1 MKIRPFVLLSDLAT
15 KISVSLLFV
24 LTIAGCKVTPDR
36 IEDAT
41 VVKVAGFFITEYG
54 RSSLNFRVKGVS
66 KVKKKGNSLFYVSGS
81 VEGFSSYNAPFS
93 IEHFNETVR
102 YSGGDF
108 NNVKNWECL
117 DIYIGKKRIK

>member
-1 MKIRPFVLLSDLAT
+1 MKIRPSVLVSDLAT

-66 KVKKKGNSLFYVSGS
+66 NVKKKGDSLFYVSGS

>member
-1 MKIRPFVLLSDLAT
+1 MKIRPSVLVSDLAT
-15 KISVSLLFV
+15 KISASLLFV

-108 NNVKNWECL
+108 NNVKNWNCL
-117 DIYIGKKRIK
+117 DIYIAKKRIK

>member
-1 MKIRPFVLLSDLAT
+1 MKIRPSVLVSDLAT

-66 KVKKKGNSLFYVSGS
+66 NVKKKGDSLFYVSGS

-108 NNVKNWECL
+108 NNVKNWNCL
-117 DIYIGKKRIK
+117 DIYIAKKRIK

>member
-108 NNVKNWECL
+108 NNVKNWNCL
-117 DIYIGKKRIK
+117 DIYIAKKRIK

>member
-1 MKIRPFVLLSDLAT
+1 MKIRPSVLVSDLAT
-15 KISVSLLFV
+15 KISASLLFV

-66 KVKKKGNSLFYVSGS
+66 NVKKKGDSLFYVSGS

-108 NNVKNWECL
+108 NNVKNWNCL
-117 DIYIGKKRIK
+117 DIYIAKKRIK